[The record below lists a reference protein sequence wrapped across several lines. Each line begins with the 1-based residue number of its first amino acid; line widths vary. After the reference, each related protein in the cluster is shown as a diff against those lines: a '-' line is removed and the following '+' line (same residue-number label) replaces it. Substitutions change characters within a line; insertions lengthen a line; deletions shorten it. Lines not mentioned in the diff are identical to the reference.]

1 MSRYI
6 LTTYNMTDTITVN
19 GYYTLSNDN
28 MNQVT
33 DWFNNFTESYFISD
47 IITLTNDNFNM
58 VEVQYDVNVEKF
70 IAKYGN
76 PCNILEHI
84 DDLSDIFDS
93 AGRERLLSI
102 ETDDSDLYTGT
113 EDVSRLINAHMKGD
127 EDTVKMLLSEK
138 EFDDSDDIV
147 NKIISQH

>member
-1 MSRYI
+1 
-6 LTTYNMTDTITVN
+6 MTDTITVN

-127 EDTVKMLLSEK
+127 ENAVKMLLSEK